1 MSAAHGA
8 HHGWVIRLLQS
19 ADFARAFTVAAL
31 GTGFAS
37 LLLSRTAGSVTL
49 VTMVIALDVLGV
61 AILFARRDELT
72 LLRFA
77 PTTLVAFL
85 AWTLASVFW
94 SFDRT
99 STLRG
104 WFELLAWGLL
114 AIVIAHVRDT
124 LQTVRALG
132 DVLRWMLA
140 LSLGVEILSGILLD
154 IPFPFLGVAGDIAQ
168 GGPIQG
174 VFGTRNML
182 GFVAVMALIT
192 FTVEWLTQSISL
204 RLSVFSLTLAA
215 LLAVLSAS
223 PTVLVIAV
231 AVGAANLALVLVR
244 RSAPERRRATHTAI
258 AAVVVTVLAV
268 CYFLRHLIIR
278 LLDAA
283 SDFSIRAD
291 LWNEILDWVRPRPV
305 QGWGWHG
312 PWLRGDDDT
321 APYPL
326 NVINFTLQDHH
337 ASALNSFFDALIQV
351 GWAGLLLFG
360 GMCAVALVRSWLVA
374 GERRSIVHAWTPLM
388 LVALLVD
395 SMFESFTLTGLGWM
409 MLVVCAVRAG
419 QSRSWRER
427 IRDLADSAPGSGPS
441 QDPLSGAR

>member
-1 MSAAHGA
+1 MTDALGDPRA
-8 HHGWVIRLLQS
+8 GWLVRLLQS
-19 ADFARAFTVAAL
+19 ADFARAFTLAAL

-37 LLLSRTAGSVTL
+37 FLIGRTAGSVTL
-49 VTMVIALDVLGV
+49 LTIVLALDALGV
-61 AILFARRDELT
+61 AILIARRDELT

-77 PTTLVAFL
+77 PTTLVAFF
-85 AWTLASVFW
+85 AWALASVFW
-94 SFDRT
+94 SFDEA
-99 STLRG
+99 SSLRG

-132 DVLRWMLA
+132 DVLRVMLA
-140 LSLGVEILSGILLD
+140 LSLAVEILSGVLLD
-154 IPFPFLGVAGDIAQ
+154 IPFPFLGVAGQLAQ

-192 FTVEWLTQSISL
+192 FAIEWLTQSISL
-204 RLSVFSLTLAA
+204 RLSIASLTLAG
-215 LLAVLSAS
+215 LLAVFSAS

-231 AVGAANLALVLVR
+231 AVAAATLALGIVR
-244 RSAPERRRATHTAI
+244 RAAPERRRATHTLV
-258 AAVVVTVLAV
+258 AAVVVAVLVA
-268 CYFLRHLIIR
+268 CWILRHQIIR

-312 PWLRGDDDT
+312 QWLRGDDAT

-326 NVINFTLQDHH
+326 NVINFTLDDHH
-337 ASALNSFFDALIQV
+337 ASALNSFFDALIQL

-374 GERRSIVHAWTPLM
+374 GERRSLVHAWTPLM

-427 IRDLADSAPGSGPS
+427 IRDLAEAPSQGPS
-441 QDPLSGAR
+441 GLAG

>member
-244 RSAPERRRATHTAI
+244 RSAPERTARKG
-258 AAVVVTVLAV
+258 VGL
-268 CYFLRHLIIR
+268 
-278 LLDAA
+278 
-283 SDFSIRAD
+283 SQ
-291 LWNEILDWVRPRPV
+291 WVRSNILENIAFAPLDRGGPRHRDGTTQSLPRCR
-305 QGWGWHG
+305 
-312 PWLRGDDDT
+312 RGAIT
-321 APYPL
+321 R
-326 NVINFTLQDHH
+326 T
-337 ASALNSFFDALIQV
+337 
-351 GWAGLLLFG
+351 
-360 GMCAVALVRSWLVA
+360 
-374 GERRSIVHAWTPLM
+374 
-388 LVALLVD
+388 
-395 SMFESFTLTGLGWM
+395 
-409 MLVVCAVRAG
+409 
-419 QSRSWRER
+419 
-427 IRDLADSAPGSGPS
+427 
-441 QDPLSGAR
+441 

>member
-1 MSAAHGA
+1 MNRDGDAAPGA
-8 HHGWVIRLLQS
+8 AVALLQS
-19 ADFARAFTVAAL
+19 AVLARAYTLAAF

-37 LLLSRTAGSVTL
+37 HLIGRTAGEVTL
-49 VTMVIALDVLGV
+49 VTMVAGLAAVGV
-61 AILFARRDELT
+61 AILAARRDELT

-77 PTTLVAFL
+77 PTSLLAFVAW
-85 AWTLASVFW
+85 ALASLVW
-94 SFDRT
+94 SFDES
-99 STLRG
+99 STLTG
-104 WFELLAWGLL
+104 WLGLAGWGVL

-132 DVLRWMLA
+132 DVLRWMLG

-154 IPFPFLGVAGDIAQ
+154 IPFPFLGVAGNVAL

-182 GFVAVMALIT
+182 GFVAVMALVT
-192 FTVEWLTQSISL
+192 FAIEWLTQSIS
-204 RLSVFSLTLAA
+204 RGRAIFSLTLAG

-223 PTVLVIAV
+223 PTVVVLAV
-231 AVGAANLALVLVR
+231 AVGAATLALGIVR
-244 RSAPERRRATHTAI
+244 RAQPDRRRSTQWTI
-258 AAVVVTVLAV
+258 AGVVAVLLGA
-268 CYFLRHLIIR
+268 CWLLRHRIIR

-283 SDFSIRAD
+283 SDFSTRAD
-291 LWNEILDWVRPRPV
+291 LWNEILDWVRHRPV

-312 PWLRGDDDT
+312 RWHDADGGS

-326 NVINFTLQDHH
+326 NVINFTLDDRH
-337 ASALNSFFDALIQV
+337 ASALSAFFDVLIQV
-351 GWAGLLLFG
+351 GWAGLLLFAG
-360 GMCAVALVRSWLVA
+360 FCLVAMVRSWLVA
-374 GERRSIVHAWTPLM
+374 GERRSVVYAWTPLM

-395 SMFESFTLTGLGWM
+395 SVFESFTLSGLGWM

-427 IRDLADSAPGSGPS
+427 IRDVADGPAS
-441 QDPLSGAR
+441 QDPLGTAR